1 MDQSGSGNK
10 VVIGLVVVALLAI
23 VATAV
28 VVVSQNED
36 TVLDGGDGSSVVSS
50 DSSSDQSDP
59 NANFEDGS
67 YTARGSY
74 ITPGGRESIDLT
86 VTLSD
91 GVITDAA
98 IEQNAISG
106 EAKNFQSLFAN
117 NFESAV
123 VGKKVD
129 SVNLSRVAGSS
140 LTPIGF
146 NSALDDIENQA
157 RA

>member
-1 MDQSGSGNK
+1 MDQTGSGNK

-23 VATAV
+23 IATAV
-28 VVVSQNED
+28 VVISQNED
-36 TVLDGGDGSSVVSS
+36 TLLDGDTDSSVVSS
-50 DSSSDQSDP
+50 ETTNNGS
-59 NANFEDGS
+59 NGNFEDGS
-67 YTARGSY
+67 YTARGNY
-74 ITPGGRESIDLT
+74 ITPGGTESIDLM

-91 GVITDAA
+91 GVITDAS